1 MGAGCKAGTKAD
13 LQVKTM
19 LRDQA
24 EETMDMEVL
33 DEAEIE
39 DLNQDSIRGYRNSH
53 KSFKP
58 GHPFERLDD
67 KEYLRVIGAAGRNMG
82 NDKI

>member
-1 MGAGCKAGTKAD
+1 
-13 LQVKTM
+13 M

-24 EETMDMEVL
+24 EETMDMKVL
-33 DEAEIE
+33 DEAELE
-39 DLNQDSIRGYRNSH
+39 ELNQDSIRGYRNSH

-67 KEYLRVIGAAGRNMG
+67 QE
-82 NDKI
+82 